1 VGEEAREK
9 KSERATGRLGGRDLP
24 EFARLNDVVGQGKPG
39 RVCEEMEAN
48 TKVEIEIEN
57 EDARGSV

>member
-1 VGEEAREK
+1 MR
-9 KSERATGRLGGRDLP
+9 RR
-24 EFARLNDVVGQGKPG
+24 G